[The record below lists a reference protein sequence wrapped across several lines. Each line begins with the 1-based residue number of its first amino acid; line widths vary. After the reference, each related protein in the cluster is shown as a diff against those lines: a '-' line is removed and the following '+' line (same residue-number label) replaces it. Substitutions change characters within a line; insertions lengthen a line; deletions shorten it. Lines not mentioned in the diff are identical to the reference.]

1 MAIKLK
7 IPAIKNKIA
16 YDKSEVPLVAEKLK
30 GISSKYGE
38 FIKNASIYNKI
49 PKEIITSFI
58 FIESGGD
65 ANAVSSS
72 NAIGLMQVSPDTT
85 NDVVRREVRDKK
97 RTRAE
102 LSIIKK
108 YLGKDRTIQLLRS
121 PMGDTAEIIQK
132 QHLFNPELNI
142 MLGTAYLGQIF
153 DKLKMWDSIRLDKAI
168 VLYNRGFYT
177 STSKLKGDYDTL
189 LNSQPAETKAYII
202 KLVAK
207 QGTLDILI

>member
-30 GISSKYGE
+30 GISSKYSE
-38 FIKNASIYNKI
+38 FIRNASIYNKI

-72 NAIGLMQVSPDTT
+72 NAIGLMQVSPITA
-85 NDVVRREVRDKK
+85 NDVVRRELRDKK
-97 RTRAE
+97 LTKAE

-108 YLGKDRTIQLLRS
+108 YLGKDKTIQLLRS